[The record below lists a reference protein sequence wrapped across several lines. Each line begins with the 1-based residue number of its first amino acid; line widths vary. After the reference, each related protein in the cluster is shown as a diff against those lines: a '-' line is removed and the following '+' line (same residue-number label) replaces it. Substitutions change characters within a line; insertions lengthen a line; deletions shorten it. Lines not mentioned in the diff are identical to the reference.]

1 MKTLKEQ
8 KWMLVVYAVIFI
20 AIGLLELILS
30 IVNLGAAIRVVSYAI
45 ATGLFIVGIMHI
57 VASLVAETKT
67 FFKIALVIGSI
78 AIAAGVVLCIN
89 PFLMADFLIKFVA
102 VLAIAL
108 GVVLIVKA
116 ILAIVYK
123 YKGGWIFFYF
133 LFATIFI
140 TFGILILVFEKRS
153 ETQIAIYA
161 STGAFI
167 LILGI
172 FLLVAGIK
180 VLTKKSDVV
189 DQ

>member
-1 MKTLKEQ
+1 
-8 KWMLVVYAVIFI
+8 
-20 AIGLLELILS
+20 
-30 IVNLGAAIRVVSYAI
+30 
-45 ATGLFIVGIMHI
+45 
-57 VASLVAETKT
+57 
-67 FFKIALVIGSI
+67 
-78 AIAAGVVLCIN
+78 
-89 PFLMADFLIKFVA
+89 MADFLIKFVA

-161 STGAFI
+161 STGSFI

-180 VLTKKSDVV
+180 VLTKKSDVI